1 MRPAFA
7 LSPRQLEHFITVMNH
22 RSLRAAAEAAGLT
35 QPALSKSLAKL
46 EDQLGVSLFQRTSK
60 GVVPTVAARTLERHV
75 KVMLADARYAAME
88 IEALRK
94 GTSGT
99 LRIGAGLIWSLG
111 PLPRILSRLH
121 GSYPQLQV
129 EVRTGIAKP
138 LLPLITSGDID
149 VFLGTV
155 RNIDE
160 ILEASGKRDDLV
172 IEPILK
178 VQMLAFVRAGHPLLE
193 RGAVSAEDLASYP
206 WAGFSG
212 DDQQDAEVLEDFGNP
227 SHSFPRCTL
236 RTNSVAAL
244 LSIVSQSNHIILLAD
259 VLEREALS
267 HGLKRVRHN
276 APTRTLETWL
286 VTRQHLMALQPVND
300 LCAAIRGAAER
311 QSHMRPVEP
320 AEATAP

>member
-1 MRPAFA
+1 MA
-7 LSPRQLEHFITVMNH
+7 VMGH

-46 EDQLGVSLFQRTSK
+46 EEQLGVSLFQRTTK
-60 GVVPTVAARTLERHV
+60 GVVPTAMAHTLERHV

-88 IEALRK
+88 IAALRE

-111 PLPRILSRLH
+111 PLPRILARLH
-121 GSYPQLQV
+121 SCYPRLQV
-129 EVRTGIAKP
+129 EVQTGIAGP

-155 RNIDE
+155 RNIDD
-160 ILEASGKRDDLV
+160 ILEASGKREDLV

-178 VQMLAFVRAGHPLLE
+178 VKMLTFVRAGHPLLD
-193 RGAVSAEDLASYP
+193 RGTASAQDLGLYP
-206 WAGFSG
+206 WAGFL
-212 DDQQDAEVLEDFGNP
+212 DDDLQDAELREDFGSLGLP
-227 SHSFPRCTL
+227 APRCTL

-244 LSIVSQSNHIILLAD
+244 LSIAGQSDHIILLAD
-259 VLEREALS
+259 VLEREALG
-267 HGLKRVRHN
+267 HGLKRVFHD

-286 VTRQHLMALQPVND
+286 VTRQHLMALQPVSD
-300 LCAAIRGAAER
+300 LCTAIRG
-311 QSHMRPVEP
+311 VVKGEP
-320 AEATAP
+320 GVFAGDQGEEETL